1 MLNSTLDSQV
11 IKKFFH
17 WWKKELSFLIPN
29 TISQFFNDSRGFI
42 IIQIKADKIHF
53 TYVNNNKTQNIASL
67 EHNEAGLLN
76 YQQLKLDNLNLEKSK
91 IILRLNKDEGIIKEL
106 TLPKAV
112 EENLSQVITYELDR
126 YTPFNQQQVYYA
138 VKKIAIENDKI
149 KLKLILTPK
158 NKLDTAYETLNQWGI
173 IPWLVDYDG
182 MANNLQDDYEYYN
195 LLPEEKRYKQNKKAL
210 IFQSSLIASIVLLFA
225 SIFILP
231 VWFQYESGQSLENK
245 IYKIK
250 RKAIEVQELQNK
262 IAVLSE
268 KTDWLI
274 AQKKKY
280 PPLIEILETISQ
292 LLKDD
297 TSLTMLEYKNEKVHL
312 TGESPAASTL
322 IKILESSPLF
332 SNADF
337 ESTVTKNKTTGL
349 ERFRI
354 MVSVNSRENHDPE

>member
-11 IKKFFH
+11 IKKFFY
-17 WWKKELSFLIPN
+17 WWKKELSFLIPK
-29 TISQFFNDSRGFI
+29 TISQFFNDSTGFL

-53 TYVNNNKTQNIASL
+53 STIDNNKTRTIANL
-67 EHNEAGLLN
+67 ERNEVGLLN
-76 YQQLKLDNLNLEKSK
+76 YQQLKLDNLTLEKFK
-91 IILRLNKDEGIIKEL
+91 VILRLNKNEGITKTL

-112 EENLSQVITYELDR
+112 EENLSQVIAYELDR

-138 VKKIAIENDKI
+138 VKKIGLDHDKI
-149 KLKLILTPK
+149 KLTLILTPK
-158 NKLDTAYETLNQWGI
+158 NRLDSAYETLNQWGI

-182 MANNLQDDYEYYN
+182 LANNLQDDYQYYN
-195 LLPEEKRYKQNKKAL
+195 LLPEEKRYKQNKKSL
-210 IFQSSLIASIVLLFA
+210 IFQSSLVAGIVLLFA

-280 PPLIEILETISQ
+280 PPLIEILETVSQ

-297 TSLTMLEYKNEKVHL
+297 TSLTLLEYKNEKIHL
-312 TGESPAASTL
+312 TGESPAVATL

-354 MVSVNSRENHDPE
+354 MVSVNSRENHVSE

>member
-17 WWKKELSFLIPN
+17 WWKKELSFLVPK
-29 TISQFFNDSRGFI
+29 TISQFFNESSGVI
-42 IIQIKADKIHF
+42 IIQIKENKLHF
-53 TYVNNNKTQNIASL
+53 SSINNNKTQNIANL
-67 EHNEAGLLN
+67 ECSEAGLLN
-76 YQQLKLDNLNLEKSK
+76 YQQLKLDYPNLEKSK
-91 IILRLNKDEGIIKEL
+91 IILRLNQNEGVIKEL
-106 TLPKAV
+106 ILPKAV

-138 VKKIAIENDKI
+138 VKKIATENDKI
-149 KLKLILTPK
+149 KLTLILTPK
-158 NKLDTAYETLNQWGI
+158 NKLNTAYETLNKWGI
-173 IPWLVDYDG
+173 IPWLADYEG
-182 MANNLQDDYEYYN
+182 MGNNLQDDYEYYN
-195 LLPEEKRYKQNKKAL
+195 LLPEEKRPQQNKKAL
-210 IFQSSLIASIVLLFA
+210 ILQSTLIAGIVLLFA
-225 SIFILP
+225 SLFILP
-231 VWFQYESGQSLENK
+231 VWFQYDSGKALENK

-250 RKAIEVQELQNK
+250 RKAIKVQELQNK
-262 IAVLSE
+262 IAELSE
-268 KTDWLI
+268 KTAWLI

-280 PPLIEILETISQ
+280 PPFIEILETISR

-312 TGESPAASTL
+312 MGESPAAAAL

-337 ESTVTKNKTTGL
+337 ESTVTKNKATGL

-354 MVSVNSRENHDPE
+354 IVSVNSREDHASE

>member
-29 TISQFFNDSRGFI
+29 TLSQFFNDGTGFI

-53 TYVNNNKTQNIASL
+53 TSVNNNKTQNIAHL
-67 EHNEAGLLN
+67 ERNEAGLLN
-76 YQQLKLDNLNLEKSK
+76 YQQLKLDNVNLEKSK
-91 IILRLNKDEGIIKEL
+91 VILRLNKNEGVIKEL

-112 EENLSQVITYELDR
+112 EENLSQVIAYELDR

-138 VKKIAIENDKI
+138 VKKIAIDNDKI

-158 NKLDTAYETLNQWGI
+158 NKLDSAYETLNQWGI

-182 MANNLQDDYEYYN
+182 MVNNLQDDYQYYN

-231 VWFQYESGQSLENK
+231 VWFQYESGKSLENK

-274 AQKKKY
+274 AQKEKY
-280 PPLIEILETISQ
+280 PPLIEILETVSQ

-297 TSLTMLEYKNEKVHL
+297 TSLTLLEYKNKKVHL
-312 TGESPAASTL
+312 TGESPAAATL
-322 IKILESSPLF
+322 IKILESSALF

-354 MVSVNSRENHDPE
+354 IVSVNSRENHDSE